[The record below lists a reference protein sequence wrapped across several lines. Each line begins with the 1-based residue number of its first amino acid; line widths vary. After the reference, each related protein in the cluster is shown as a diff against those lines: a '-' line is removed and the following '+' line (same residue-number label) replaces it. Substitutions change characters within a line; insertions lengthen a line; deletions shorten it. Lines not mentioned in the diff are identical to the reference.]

1 MNTIEQ
7 PIIEEYTIQ
16 KSKFICLLFP
26 ILSIEEIT
34 NIQKQTKKQYPN
46 ATHYCYAYIINSTKK
61 CSDDGEPTGTAGF
74 PILNILEKKQLDFI
88 LCIIVRYFGGIK
100 LGTGGLTRAYS
111 TVTKLT
117 IEKTN
122 LIEYEKGKE
131 YKIIFSYTHQS
142 KIDYLLKNSDII
154 TKEYQENI
162 CYDFITDITFKIDSL
177 KEYCLSIE
185 TIKETWKPKRKI
197 NSQ

>member
-1 MNTIEQ
+1 MKSIKNNIK
-7 PIIEEYTIQ
+7 EEYSIE

-26 ILSIEEIT
+26 VFSVKEVKEYL
-34 NIQKQTKKQYPN
+34 NQTRKKYHN
-46 ATHYCYAYIINSTKK
+46 ATHCCYAYIVKYDKK
-61 CSDDGEPTGTAGF
+61 CSDDGEPNGTAGL
-74 PILNILEKKQLDFI
+74 PILNVLEKRELDHI

-111 TVTKLT
+111 TITKLT
-117 IEKTN
+117 IEKAD